1 MADKKI
7 VVVSLQLDD
16 GNERKI
22 ELDPTKLP
30 LIFLEALDDLKENN
44 SGGWRKLRRGIQ
56 KMLRLTD
63 EESEALTSDHLSA
76 ITDAIASAQA
86 IPNG

>member
-7 VVVSLQLDD
+7 VVVTLELESGQ
-16 GNERKI
+16 RKI
-22 ELDPTKLP
+22 ELDPSILP

-44 SGGWRKLRRGIQ
+44 SGGWRKLRRGIR
-56 KMLRLTD
+56 KMLKLTE
-63 EESEALTSDHLSA
+63 EESEELDSDALTRITEA
-76 ITDAIASAQA
+76 IGAAQN